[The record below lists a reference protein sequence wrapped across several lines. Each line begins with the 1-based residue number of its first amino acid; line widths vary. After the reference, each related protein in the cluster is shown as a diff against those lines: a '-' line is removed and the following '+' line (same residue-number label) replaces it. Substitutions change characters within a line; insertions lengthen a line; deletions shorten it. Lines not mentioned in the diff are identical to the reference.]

1 MKNIYEEPIF
11 ELSKFKFESI
21 LDTIQYS
28 KGEDYASGGSEGDDD
43 IIGRQ

>member
-11 ELSKFKFESI
+11 EMSKFKFETI

-28 KGEDYASGGSEGDDD
+28 TGETFATDGFEGNGE
-43 IIGRQ
+43 IIVEQ